1 MKNKKLLIL
10 IPALAMVLGGCKDK
24 PTEDPKPGTDTTQP
38 DNPSDNVVH
47 PESVSLDNTE
57 LNMNVG
63 DEVTIKATVAPTNV
77 SNDSVTYLSDHP
89 EIVSVTE
96 RGKLTAKAEGTATIT
111 VTTVDGGKTA
121 QCVVTVVLP
130 IWGTEEEPIN
140 ITTALATAEAKL
152 TTAKAASNDVAFIT
166 GYVISASEG
175 TSKEG
180 VKYASNIYL
189 ADSKDETDAAK
200 KLLVYSA
207 DYNPNKS
214 ITALYA
220 GDKVVVK
227 GYLQQYARNDTD
239 PKENWTLEVT
249 KYNDVNPALVGYTA
263 GSSTVTLGSHDNAE
277 VTGLPT
283 APVKNG
289 SEFEFV
295 VTPANGYNI
304 SSVTCNGAEAT
315 PVAEKPN
322 AYKGKVTGPTTVL
335 VTAVK
340 EGVTILNKEIV
351 SPKTSSALLGDGVD
365 NSATLGLDGHFKVTA
380 EQGDASSNVAC
391 YDQIRLYAYNVKPD
405 QGTPEDSKKGNNN
418 KLKFEGV
425 GITFTSV
432 YVETSQNHQY
442 LKVLAGDQEVTTEST
457 AEDKRTYNID
467 AKTFTLTNSYNVATA
482 STHVYITK
490 IIVYYTEDPRI
501 AATGIEVSK
510 NAVTLKPELSEVV
523 TATVSPADSTDMVE
537 WTSADPTIATVS
549 GGKITAVKA
558 GNTTVTAKAG
568 DYSKDIAVTVE
579 AYPTYTNLTGET
591 LTPVA
596 EYYDAGEGK
605 GLEKDPCILAG
616 YITDITNAN
625 YGNGWLRTT
634 DGIRVQLYGMYDIT
648 GYVKYS
654 EMTEHK
660 PQVGDFVI
668 LKGQNINFNGP
679 ELKNGKILQV
689 NDYKCEIP
697 AVTAL
702 AAVENAKVEVDKDK
716 TADVKKQLNITP
728 KGGNI
733 SAMTFVSANPAIAT
747 VDADGIVTGVAGGE
761 TTITCT
767 LDGFDAVVIPVKVNG
782 EVATKYEMA
791 FGTDNG
797 GYNNSNQNSYANMYD
812 VTIENVKWKVPGNLS
827 FKEGLKIGGK
837 NAAEV
842 TRSIYSIDKLEGNVN
857 SVAVTFGTKD
867 NEANCTKVTFS
878 VYSSAADAAA
888 GDASK
893 AVYTADGT
901 YAVSSTTTFAA
912 PEGTTWN
919 GGFYRFDFV
928 VSLPNNNSNKGIR
941 STNITFNFAA

>member
-1 MKNKKLLIL
+1 MKNKKLLLL
-10 IPALAMVLGGCKDK
+10 IPALAMVLGGCKD
-24 PTEDPKPGTDTTQP
+24 TTNTDDPKPGTDTTQP

-47 PESVSLDNTE
+47 PESVSLDSTE

-63 DEVTIKATVAPTNV
+63 DEATIKATVAPTNV
-77 SNDSVTYLSDHP
+77 SNDSVTYSSDHP

-111 VTTVDGGKTA
+111 VATVDGGKTA

-140 ITTALATAEAKL
+140 IATALATAEAKL

-351 SPKTSSALLGDGVD
+351 SPKTNAALLGDGVD

-380 EQGDASSNVAC
+380 TQGDASSNVAC

-432 YVETSQNHQY
+432 YVETSQNHEY

-523 TATVSPADSTDMVE
+523 TATVSPEDSTDMVE

-558 GNTTVTAKAG
+558 GSTTVTAKAG

-579 AYPTYTNLTGET
+579 AYPTYVNLTGET

-605 GLEKDPCILAG
+605 GIAKNPCILAG
-616 YITDITNAN
+616 YLTELTNAT
-625 YGNGWLRTT
+625 YGNGWLRTL
-634 DGIRVQLYGMYDIT
+634 DGVRVQLYGTYDIT
-648 GYVKYS
+648 GYVKLGD
-654 EMTEHK
+654 MTDHK
-660 PQVGDFVI
+660 PQVGDFVV
-668 LKGQNINFNGP
+668 LKGENVNYNGP
-679 ELKNGKILQV
+679 ELKSGKVLQV
-689 NDYKCEIP
+689 NDYKFELPLPTEIAAP
-697 AVTAL
+697 E
-702 AAVENAKVEVDKDK
+702 AAVEVDEGK
-716 TADVKKQLNITP
+716 TVDITKSLVVTP
-728 KGGNI
+728 KGANLAG
-733 SAMTFVSANPAIAT
+733 MTFATSDASKAT
-747 VDADGIVTGVAGGE
+747 VDANGVVTAVAAGDVN
-761 TTITCT
+761 ITCT
-767 LDGFDAVVIPVKVNG
+767 YGDLTPVVVAVKVK
-782 EVATKYEMA
+782 ATQTAIYEMA
-791 FGTDNG
+791 FGST
-797 GYNNSNQNSYANMYD
+797 GYKNSDGTGYGSMYD
-812 VTIENVKWKVPGNLS
+812 CTVNGIKWKLPGNLNLNY
-827 FKEGLKIGGK
+827 GLKVGGK
-837 NAAEV
+837 LSKET
-842 TRSIYSIDKLEGNVN
+842 TRSMYNVDKIEGSVN
-857 SVAVTFGTKD
+857 SVVVKYGSKDSVADCTGVTLT
-867 NEANCTKVTFS
+867 
-878 VYSSAADAAA
+878 VYNSAADAAA
-888 GDASK
+888 GTNPVST
-893 AVYTADGT
+893 VNGT
-901 YAVSSTTTFAA
+901 FVDQGSTTFEK
-912 PEGTTWN
+912 PEGATWN
-919 GGFYRFDFV
+919 TGFYRLDFKV
-928 VSLPNNNSNKGIR
+928 TSTDSKNNKGIV
-941 STNITFNFAA
+941 ITKVSLY